1 MKYITPD
8 VPNITITDYNGNEN
22 TIDFVCNID
31 IINLERGSI
40 LVLELPILDS
50 DILLNTNTCNNITL
64 QWEPKDMNWERTE
77 NKTDIYLDMKLIR
90 KITSVGDGNKPIYK
104 FIFYN
109 GKDDVSDIINRF
121 IGESPKDN
129 TIKFAKVKANAII
142 PSKREEDAGYD
153 IYPCFDE
160 DYIVIYPHET
170 KMIPT
175 GIASA
180 FSSDYV
186 AILKERGSTGTKG
199 IGQRCG
205 VIDSG
210 FRGEYFVP
218 ITNHNDKP
226 IIIVKESFIKL
237 LHERVILDTHFFKET
252 YGVQKL
258 YDVEWYNKFKMDYET
273 IEYPYEKAIC
283 QMLILPVPKMVVEEV
298 SYEELQAITSERGN
312 GLLGSSNK

>member
-1 MKYITPD
+1 MKFNIGDKVICLRNTDCVSKRATGKIID
-8 VPNITITDYNGNEN
+8 VGVENDCADYLVHWNEEELIEESVDN
-22 TIDFVCNID
+22 AWWINEYD
-31 IINLERGSI
+31 I
-40 LVLELPILDS
+40 
-50 DILLNTNTCNNITL
+50 
-64 QWEPKDMNWERTE
+64 
-77 NKTDIYLDMKLIR
+77 KLY
-90 KITSVGDGNKPIYK
+90 DQN
-104 FIFYN
+104 
-109 GKDDVSDIINRF
+109 
-121 IGESPKDN
+121 N
-129 TIKFAKVKANAII
+129 TIKFAKVKPNAII

-218 ITNHNDKP
+218 ITNHNNKP
-226 IIIVKESFIKL
+226 IVMIKEEFKHKIIDVKRLPINKFEEKYGDDYLWIKES
-237 LHERVILDTHFFKET
+237 VD
-252 YGVQKL
+252 
-258 YDVEWYNKFKMDYET
+258 DYLNNIGKNI

-283 QMLILPVPKMVVEEV
+283 QLLILPVPKMTVEEI
-298 SYEELQAITSERGN
+298 SYEELQGINSERGN
-312 GLLGSSNK
+312 GSLGSSNK

>member
-1 MKYITPD
+1 MKF
-8 VPNITITDYNGNEN
+8 NIGDIVICLHNTDCVNKGATGIIVGYDNYSYLVKWNEEELIEESVDNSWWVDYDDIRLYNQ
-22 TIDFVCNID
+22 
-31 IINLERGSI
+31 
-40 LVLELPILDS
+40 
-50 DILLNTNTCNNITL
+50 NNI
-64 QWEPKDMNWERTE
+64 
-77 NKTDIYLDMKLIR
+77 
-90 KITSVGDGNKPIYK
+90 
-104 FIFYN
+104 
-109 GKDDVSDIINRF
+109 
-121 IGESPKDN
+121 
-129 TIKFAKVKANAII
+129 IKFAKIKSNAII

-160 DYIVIYPHET
+160 DYIIIYPHET

-180 FSSDYV
+180 FSNDYV

-218 ITNHNDKP
+218 ITNHNNIP
-226 IIIVKESFIKL
+226 IIIIKKDFIESIHDESKL
-237 LHERVILDTHFFKET
+237 TINGFKEK
-252 YGVQKL
+252 YGTNYKSQIDAINEYKCQTI
-258 YDVEWYNKFKMDYET
+258 KHPM

-298 SYEELQAITSERGN
+298 SYEELQTITSERGN
-312 GLLGSSNK
+312 GSLGSSNK

>member
-1 MKYITPD
+1 MKFNIGDKVICLRNTDCVSKRATGKIID
-8 VPNITITDYNGNEN
+8 VGVENDCADYLVHWNEEELIEESVDN
-22 TIDFVCNID
+22 AWWINEDD
-31 IINLERGSI
+31 I
-40 LVLELPILDS
+40 
-50 DILLNTNTCNNITL
+50 
-64 QWEPKDMNWERTE
+64 
-77 NKTDIYLDMKLIR
+77 KLY
-90 KITSVGDGNKPIYK
+90 DQN
-104 FIFYN
+104 
-109 GKDDVSDIINRF
+109 
-121 IGESPKDN
+121 N
-129 TIKFAKVKANAII
+129 TIKFAKVKPNAII

-199 IGQRCG
+199 IGQRSG
-205 VIDSG
+205 IIDSG

-226 IIIVKESFIKL
+226 IIIVKGSFIKL

-258 YDVEWYNKFKMDYET
+258 YDIEWYNKFKIDYET

-283 QMLILPVPKMVVEEV
+283 QMLLLPVPKMAVEEV

-312 GLLGSSNK
+312 GSLGSSNK